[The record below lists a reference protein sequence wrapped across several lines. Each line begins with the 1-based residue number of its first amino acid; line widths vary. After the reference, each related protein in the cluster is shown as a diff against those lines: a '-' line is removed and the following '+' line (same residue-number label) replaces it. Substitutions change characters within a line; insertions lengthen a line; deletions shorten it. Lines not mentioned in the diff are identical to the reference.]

1 MSGPGPAGG
10 AAPPGLLAHLV
21 VRRHRASGERFELD
35 VAFDV
40 QPGETV
46 ALLGPNGSGK
56 STALRAVAGLV
67 PLSDGHVRVGA
78 ATWDEPAGRVFHHPE
93 DRRVGLVF
101 QDHLLFERMSVL
113 ENVAFGLR
121 ARRVPRAQARRR
133 AVQWLERLGVAELA
147 GARPSAVSGGQ
158 AQRIAL
164 ARALVT
170 DPEVLLLDEPLA
182 ALDATTRVEVRS
194 ALREHLGSWAG
205 AAVLVTHDPVDA
217 MLLAD
222 RVVLLEDGRAVQRG
236 TPAQVARA
244 PRTPWAAELLGLNV
258 YRGLSDGRLVSL
270 DDGGTL
276 VAAGAPHGRVVL
288 SVPPSA
294 IALHAERPEG
304 SPRNI
309 WAARV
314 TDLEPTGPAVRV
326 RLDGP
331 PAATALI
338 TPEAVRD
345 LGLTPGSSVWASV
358 KATEVRS
365 EAE

>member
-1 MSGPGPAGG
+1 MTAPGPADG
-10 AAPPGLLAHLV
+10 AAPGLLVHLV
-21 VRRHRASGERFELD
+21 VRRHRPSGERFELD

-67 PLSDGHVRVGA
+67 PLTDGHVKVGA
-78 ATWDEPAGRVFHHPE
+78 ATWDEPAGRVFRHPE
-93 DRRVGLVF
+93 ARQVGLVF

-133 AVQWLERLGVAELA
+133 AAQWLERLGVAELA

-182 ALDATTRVEVRS
+182 ALDATTRVDVRC
-194 ALREHLGSWAG
+194 G
-205 AAVLVTHDPVDA
+205 A
-217 MLLAD
+217 
-222 RVVLLEDGRAVQRG
+222 
-236 TPAQVARA
+236 ARA
-244 PRTPWAAELLGLNV
+244 PGLVGGRRGAGHPRPGGRDAPGRPRRAARGRARRPARDAGAGRAGAQDAMGRRAPGPERVPRPQRRPAGGPGRRRDVRRRRGAARQGRAQRPAGRDRPARRAAAGLAAQHLGRARHGARAHRT
-258 YRGLSDGRLVSL
+258 
-270 DDGGTL
+270 GG
-276 VAAGAPHGRVVL
+276 AGAPWTDRRPRRRWSHPRR
-288 SVPPSA
+288 SA
-294 IALHAERPEG
+294 TSG
-304 SPRNI
+304 SHR
-309 WAARV
+309 AA
-314 TDLEPTGPAVRV
+314 A
-326 RLDGP
+326 
-331 PAATALI
+331 
-338 TPEAVRD
+338 
-345 LGLTPGSSVWASV
+345 VWASV